1 MVAIS
6 PFQRTRELL
15 KNHSGKDDW
24 IDMSIGSP
32 KHDMPSFV
40 KEIIN
45 DNFREFQNYP
55 PANSGI
61 NFGKNISAWLT
72 RRHNLN
78 SCLLYTSDAADE

>member
-32 KHDMPSFV
+32 KQDMPSVV
-40 KEIIN
+40 KEII
-45 DNFREFQNYP
+45 DH
-55 PANSGI
+55 AI
-61 NFGKNISAWLT
+61 
-72 RRHNLN
+72 RRNN
-78 SCLLYTSDAADE
+78 RK